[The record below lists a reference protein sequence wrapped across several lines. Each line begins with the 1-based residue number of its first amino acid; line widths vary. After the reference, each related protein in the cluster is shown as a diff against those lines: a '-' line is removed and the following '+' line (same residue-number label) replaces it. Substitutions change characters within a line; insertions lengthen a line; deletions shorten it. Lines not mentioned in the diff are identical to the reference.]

1 MHWVSTKEKYYGF
14 FDDNRQN
21 GEGVHIWLEPK
32 GEGKYL
38 RNRYEGEWD
47 AGQRHGYGVFYYANG
62 AKYEGS
68 WNRNL
73 KEGYAFFIDETG
85 KESFS
90 MFKGDKIVKEFE
102 IVKKIKSVR
111 DGGDFEVNLEIV
123 KEMIEGSPVAK
134 SKAESPSN
142 KKMKNRGNSGKNRS
156 NSAKKTEG
164 VVNEG
169 NNENK
174 YILKKIS
181 VF

>member
-1 MHWVSTKEKYYGF
+1 MHWISTKEKYYGS

-73 KEGYAFFIDETG
+73 KDGYAFFIDETG

-90 MFKGDKIVKEFE
+90 TFKDDKIVKEFD
-102 IVKKIKSVR
+102 IVKKLAREV
-111 DGGDFEVNLEIV
+111 GGLEENLEIV
-123 KEMIEGSPVAK
+123 KEMIEGSPTAK

-142 KKMKNRGNSGKNRS
+142 KKVKNSGKNRAT
-156 NSAKKTEG
+156 SAKKTEG
-164 VVNEG
+164 VVNDG

-174 YILKKIS
+174 
-181 VF
+181 